1 MTTTSIVL
9 TDPSSGY
16 TVPIMS
22 RDGVTA
28 TGIDASAPARAVV
41 ESRVGARGG
50 VDTTRNLDA
59 GVLSLSLILWPG
71 LTQTPEAFLDEI
83 APLLDPRL
91 RPALVVSNDAWPNG
105 SRRALVRYD
114 SIAKPQAGPDSW
126 PVQINW
132 TVPAACWEDA
142 APVTAVIN
150 AFIAAST
157 GLVIDVPGLVVTSAG
172 YTMPATTAV
181 APQQVISPGKI
192 PSQWTALIYGPCTG
206 PKLANDTAAAT
217 IEFTDGMSLDVG
229 EYLLVDSQAQ
239 TALLNGDP
247 GQDRTGLLN
256 FSTLTWWQMQQG
268 LNVIRY
274 YPTTADAGA
283 NAQITFRGAYPL

>member
-1 MTTTSIVL
+1 MTTTAIVL

-28 TGIDASAPARAVV
+28 TGIDASAPARGVV

-50 VDTTRNLDA
+50 VDTTRFVDA
-59 GVLSLSLILWPG
+59 GVLSLTMILWPG

-105 SRRALVRYD
+105 SRRVLVRFD
-114 SIAKPQAGPDSW
+114 SMSKPQAGPDSW

-142 APVTAVIN
+142 APTTATIN

-172 YTMPATTAV
+172 YTMPATTSV

-206 PKLANDTAAAT
+206 PKLANDTAQAT
-217 IEFTDGMSLDVG
+217 IEFTDDVSLDVG

-239 TALLNGDP
+239 TALLNGETDV
-247 GQDRTGLLN
+247 TGSLN
-256 FSTLTWWQMQQG
+256 FSTLTWWLMQQG

-274 YPTTADAGA
+274 YPTSAGAGA
-283 NAQITFRGAYPL
+283 NVQITFRGAYPL

>member
-1 MTTTSIVL
+1 MTTTSISL
-9 TDPSSGY
+9 ADPSSGY

-28 TGIDASAPARAVV
+28 TGIDASAPARGVV

-50 VDTTRNLDA
+50 VDTTRNVDA

-71 LTQTPEAFLDEI
+71 ITQTPEAFLDEI

-91 RPALVVSNDAWPNG
+91 RPALVVSNDAWAGP
-105 SRRALVRYD
+105 RRAVVRFD

-126 PVQINW
+126 PVQLNW

-142 APVTAVIN
+142 AQTVATVN
-150 AFIAAST
+150 AFIATST
-157 GLVIDVPGLVVTSAG
+157 GLVVDVPGLVVTSAG
-172 YTMPATTAV
+172 VTMPATQAV
-181 APQQVISPGKI
+181 APQQIVSPGKI
-192 PSQWTALIYGPCTG
+192 ASQWTALIYGPCTG

-217 IEFTDGMSLDVG
+217 IEFTDNLALDVG
-229 EYLLVDSQAQ
+229 EYILLDSQSQ

-247 GQDRTGLLN
+247 GSDRTGTLN
-256 FSTLTWWQMQQG
+256 FSTLTWWLMQPG

-274 YPTTADAGA
+274 YPTSADAGA

>member
-1 MTTTSIVL
+1 MTTTAIAL
-9 TDPSSGY
+9 TDPASGY

-50 VDTTRNLDA
+50 VDTTRNIDA

-83 APLLDPRL
+83 APLLDPLL
-91 RPALVVSNDAWPNG
+91 RPALVVTNDAWPNG
-105 SRRALVRYD
+105 PRRAVVRFD

-132 TVPAACWEDA
+132 TVPAACWEDNTPA
-142 APVTAVIN
+142 TATIG
-150 AFIAAST
+150 AYIASST
-157 GLVIDVPGLVVTSAG
+157 GLIVDVPGLVVTSAG
-172 YTMPATTAV
+172 VTMPATSAV
-181 APQQVISPGKI
+181 APQQIVSAGKTA
-192 PSQWTALIYGPCTG
+192 SQWTALLYGPVTG
-206 PKLANDTAAAT
+206 PKLANDTT
-217 IEFTDGMSLDVG
+217 GQVIEFTDNLTVAVG
-229 EYLLVDSQAQ
+229 EYVALDSQAQ

-247 GQDRTGLLN
+247 GSDVTGLLN
-256 FSTLTWWQMQQG
+256 FSTLSWWLIQQG

-274 YPTTADAGA
+274 YPTSADAGA